1 MTTNETL
8 TNRARPWIEKTIGAS
23 FDSFGYGEATVVPHH
38 PDYEGIPLWGCKIG
52 ERAVIA
58 CREDWVEELRP
69 IVSGQ
74 SLDMLFSTL
83 GTYDLSKITL
93 PAGVGVWGTSWF
105 MFADESTLRPAEGHD
120 VIHLTADEMREL
132 DGDVYWHS
140 FPDDAVAGFAIK
152 DGGRIIALAGVR
164 GEGDGVLEVGMDVL
178 ADARGS
184 GLGRAVVSAAG
195 RWILDQGNLVMAS
208 TAPFNV
214 PSARTLRAAGLQYV
228 FTAMLGR
235 PGVLKVPPQPLGL
248 PYPDAEVYNLYPDS
262 AMNKDIRPRPS

>member
-1 MTTNETL
+1 MNETL
-8 TNRARPWIEKTIGAS
+8 TQKTLSWIEKTIGAP
-23 FDSFGYGEATVVPHH
+23 FESFGYGEAAVVPHP
-38 PDYEGIPLWGCKIG
+38 PDYDGIPLWGCKIG
-52 ERAVIA
+52 ERAAIS
-58 CREDWVEELRP
+58 CREDWVERVRS

-83 GTYDLSKITL
+83 GTYDLSKVTL
-93 PAGVGVWGTSWF
+93 PERVGVWGISWF
-105 MFADESTLRPAEGHD
+105 MFADESTLRSVKGHD
-120 VIHLTADEMREL
+120 VIRLTSDEMREL
-132 DGDVYWHS
+132 DTAVYWHS

-152 DGGRIIALAGVR
+152 EGDRIIALAGVR
-164 GEGDGVLEVGMDVL
+164 GAGDGVLEVGMDVL
-178 ADARGS
+178 ADARGT

-195 RWILDQGNLVMAS
+195 RWILDQGKLVMAS

-214 PSARTLRAAGLQYV
+214 PSARTLRAAGLQYG

-248 PYPDAEVYNLYPDS
+248 PYPGAEVFNLYPDS